1 MKQETSDRNGVTRI
15 RINQQNVTFEPNCP
29 GCDKI
34 RQDDNNENVI
44 DSNEHNIT
52 SKLLR
57 IFKSK
62 KWSRQKTTTTRNNE
76 IVFDKPLSF
85 PKVKL
90 RKNSPQVQSAIEP
103 GSKGNHLTKRSEMT
117 LINKTPLKISKSL
130 PVRKPTIVWE
140 EIQEF
145 QKLLPIKDDLRD
157 EDTDEVRITV
167 GTQTDISWMRSG
179 LEHRRLERTSLT
191 NQRPDLKSVT
201 NEVTRLSINQ
211 QQQQL
216 PTTIPQQQQHKR
228 VSLDLTKSSDDDEC
242 NLEVYKT
249 ICGDGSQGD
258 SAQSSLMSTSSRSRD
273 VDGISSVISEMISPT
288 MMMETEV
295 DTDTD
300 TIEETDNDKN
310 NIYEEVLNN
319 ETYRRRHNHSK
330 LSVTSSIYRNSWW
343 EQTSNGRYNENYH
356 HQVQNHSVP
365 KPKLCRTAK
374 SLHGP
379 HSGHFSS
386 SALGARRGAG
396 PALGEQK
403 PGTVIKGGVSK
414 TLSEKFSNL
423 GMRNYSV
430 FRNGK

>member
-1 MKQETSDRNGVTRI
+1 M
-15 RINQQNVTFEPNCP
+15 TFEPNCP

-90 RKNSPQVQSAIEP
+90 RKNAPQVQSAIEP
-103 GSKGNHLTKRSEMT
+103 ESKGNHLTKRSEMT

-145 QKLLPIKDDLRD
+145 QKLLPIKDQIRD
-157 EDTDEVRITV
+157 EDREEVRITV

-191 NQRPDLKSVT
+191 NQRPDLRMGT
-201 NEVTRLSINQ
+201 NEMTRLSIN
-211 QQQQL
+211 
-216 PTTIPQQQQHKR
+216 PTAIQQQHKR
-228 VSLDLTKSSDDDEC
+228 VSLDITKSSDDDEC
-242 NLEVYKT
+242 NLEVFKT
-249 ICGDGSQGD
+249 ICGGDGSQGD

-273 VDGISSVISEMISPT
+273 VDGISSVI
-288 MMMETEV
+288 
-295 DTDTD
+295 
-300 TIEETDNDKN
+300 
-310 NIYEEVLNN
+310 
-319 ETYRRRHNHSK
+319 R
-330 LSVTSSIYRNSWW
+330 
-343 EQTSNGRYNENYH
+343 
-356 HQVQNHSVP
+356 
-365 KPKLCRTAK
+365 
-374 SLHGP
+374 
-379 HSGHFSS
+379 
-386 SALGARRGAG
+386 
-396 PALGEQK
+396 
-403 PGTVIKGGVSK
+403 
-414 TLSEKFSNL
+414 
-423 GMRNYSV
+423 
-430 FRNGK
+430 

>member
-1 MKQETSDRNGVTRI
+1 M
-15 RINQQNVTFEPNCP
+15 TFEPNCR

-34 RQDDNNENVI
+34 IQDDKHENVI

-62 KWSRQKTTTTRNNE
+62 KWSRQKTTTNRNNE

-90 RKNSPQVQSAIEP
+90 RKNAPQVQSAIEP
-103 GSKGNHLTKRSEMT
+103 GSNGNHLTKRAEKN

-145 QKLLPIKDDLRD
+145 QKLLPIKDDFRD
-157 EDTDEVRITV
+157 EEEVRITV

-191 NQRPDLKSVT
+191 NQRPDLKPLT

-211 QQQQL
+211 QQQ
-216 PTTIPQQQQHKR
+216 PTAIQQQQQHKR

-242 NLEVYKT
+242 NLEVFKT
-249 ICGDGSQGD
+249 ICGSQGD

-273 VDGISSVISEMISPT
+273 ADGISSVI
-288 MMMETEV
+288 
-295 DTDTD
+295 
-300 TIEETDNDKN
+300 
-310 NIYEEVLNN
+310 
-319 ETYRRRHNHSK
+319 R
-330 LSVTSSIYRNSWW
+330 
-343 EQTSNGRYNENYH
+343 
-356 HQVQNHSVP
+356 
-365 KPKLCRTAK
+365 
-374 SLHGP
+374 
-379 HSGHFSS
+379 
-386 SALGARRGAG
+386 
-396 PALGEQK
+396 
-403 PGTVIKGGVSK
+403 
-414 TLSEKFSNL
+414 
-423 GMRNYSV
+423 
-430 FRNGK
+430 

>member
-1 MKQETSDRNGVTRI
+1 M
-15 RINQQNVTFEPNCP
+15 TFEPNCP

-34 RQDDNNENVI
+34 RQDDNHENVI

-90 RKNSPQVQSAIEP
+90 RKNAPQVQSAIEP
-103 GSKGNHLTKRSEMT
+103 GSQGNHLTKRAEMT

-145 QKLLPIKDDLRD
+145 QKLLPIKDEFRD
-157 EDTDEVRITV
+157 EDTEEVRITV

-201 NEVTRLSINQ
+201 NQVTRLSINQ
-211 QQQQL
+211 QQQQ
-216 PTTIPQQQQHKR
+216 PTTIPQQQHKR

-273 VDGISSVISEMISPT
+273 VDGISSVI
-288 MMMETEV
+288 
-295 DTDTD
+295 
-300 TIEETDNDKN
+300 
-310 NIYEEVLNN
+310 
-319 ETYRRRHNHSK
+319 R
-330 LSVTSSIYRNSWW
+330 
-343 EQTSNGRYNENYH
+343 
-356 HQVQNHSVP
+356 
-365 KPKLCRTAK
+365 
-374 SLHGP
+374 
-379 HSGHFSS
+379 
-386 SALGARRGAG
+386 
-396 PALGEQK
+396 
-403 PGTVIKGGVSK
+403 
-414 TLSEKFSNL
+414 
-423 GMRNYSV
+423 
-430 FRNGK
+430 